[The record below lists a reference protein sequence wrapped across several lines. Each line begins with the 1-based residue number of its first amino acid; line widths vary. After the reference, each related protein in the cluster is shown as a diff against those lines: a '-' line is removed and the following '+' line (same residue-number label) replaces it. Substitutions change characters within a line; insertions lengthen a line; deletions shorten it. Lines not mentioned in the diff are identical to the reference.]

1 MRGYGD
7 TITPMVVMFGTV
19 VLNIAIDPLLI
30 FGVTTPAVT
39 VGGLTLLPAIPFPE
53 LGIEGAAYATV
64 FSRGLAM
71 LVGLGIM
78 FSGTRGV
85 QIHAGE
91 LVPEASYG
99 RKLLE
104 IGLPASVEG
113 SGRALS
119 INALLVIVGLF
130 STPVVAAFGI
140 GIRLLSV
147 IFLPAIAVSRGVE
160 TMTGQNLGAGEQD
173 RAERANYLAARW
185 LFGILAFVGVLIFL
199 FPRPIVAVFTTDATV
214 IEEGVTFLRFVAL
227 TFGFTGIMR
236 AFTGGFRGA
245 GHTMIAAAI
254 AILML
259 GVIRLPVAWVGANLF
274 GPPGLWASFAVSNVS
289 GAVIA
294 WLWFRRGT
302 WRSGDV
308 RDSPGAGGSPVPEE
322 EPDPEPAAND

>member
-1 MRGYGD
+1 
-7 TITPMVVMFGTV
+7 
-19 VLNIAIDPLLI
+19 
-30 FGVTTPAVT
+30 
-39 VGGLTLLPAIPFPE
+39 
-53 LGIEGAAYATV
+53 
-64 FSRGLAM
+64 
-71 LVGLGIM
+71 
-78 FSGTRGV
+78 
-85 QIHAGE
+85 
-91 LVPEASYG
+91 
-99 RKLLE
+99 
-104 IGLPASVEG
+104 
-113 SGRALS
+113 
-119 INALLVIVGLF
+119 
-130 STPVVAAFGI
+130 
-140 GIRLLSV
+140 V